1 MTFEEAK
8 HLRKIGY
15 PQGKSE
21 YKYAYI
27 EKTGYLELIP
37 QDMLIKTIDVEYYDA
52 PTREEF
58 VIYVSRKLEE
68 IEKRMDR
75 LKGNKNLSS
84 IAI

>member
-1 MTFEEAK
+1 MTYMAFKEAK

-37 QDMLIKTIDVEYYDA
+37 QDILIKTINVEYYDA
-52 PTREEF
+52 LTKEEF
-58 VIYVSRKLEE
+58 LIYISRKLEE

-75 LKGNKNLSS
+75 MEDMFRFL
-84 IAI
+84 

>member
-1 MTFEEAK
+1 MTYITFEEAK

-15 PQGKSE
+15 PQGESE

-27 EKTGYLELIP
+27 KKTGYLELIP
-37 QDMLIKTIDVEYYDA
+37 QNMLIKTIGVEYHDA

-68 IEKRMDR
+68 IEKRMDK
-75 LKGNKNLSS
+75 LEDALQFL
-84 IAI
+84 

>member
-1 MTFEEAK
+1 MTYMIFEEAK
-8 HLRKIGY
+8 QLKLNGY

-21 YKYAYI
+21 YKYACI

-52 PTREEF
+52 PPKEEF
-58 VIYVSRKLEE
+58 AIYISRKLEE

-75 LKGNKNLSS
+75 MEDMFRFL
-84 IAI
+84 